1 MLKNILSIIFLT
13 IFLTKSGFTLGL
25 SIRKQIDGIHE
36 DLSNTHRY
44 TSIQDL
50 DSKKDFMISF
60 PLELK
65 KLPAKNIQKRV
76 ELLDN
81 SVSTYLYSKWRLKTF
96 ES

>member
-1 MLKNILSIIFLT
+1 MLKNILSIFFLT
-13 IFLTKSGFTLGL
+13 IFLVKADFTKGL
-25 SIRKQIDGIHE
+25 FIRTQLDGIHE
-36 DLSNTHRY
+36 DLRNLHRY
-44 TSIQDL
+44 SSIQDL

-81 SVSTYLYSKWRLKTF
+81 SVSTY
-96 ES
+96 